1 MLPELSSASAL
12 HLRNGGRGHLKMDYN
27 KKLEQLDRHLA
38 EHPKDYQSVI
48 ARMKTYSD
56 AVEHEQYQRKV
67 ARLKRVA
74 EIRRMRNERK
84 SQ

>member
-1 MLPELSSASAL
+1 
-12 HLRNGGRGHLKMDYN
+12 MDYAE
-27 KKLEQLDRHLA
+27 KLKRLDKHLA

-56 AVEHEQYQRKV
+56 AVEHEMYLRKV

-74 EIRRMRNERK
+74 EVRK
-84 SQ
+84 NYGKKR